1 MYCKMCGSLL
11 DDTDRF
17 CKACGEKTDFHPS
30 AESPESIERQKEEV
44 VVFNPPF
51 EDNIHHNRFYLVED
65 EPDAIQEENK
75 EEDQEG
81 FLSGDE
87 IENQKKEN
95 LTSENPGRP
104 DRADTG
110 EFQWNVHDF
119 PKSKKTEE
127 AVFNWNPEE
136 GSLLEQ
142 KEAMAAAFEEELFRE
157 IHDESNRIKES
168 NIDRFFTF
176 SRKNEEFQR
185 LLDQEYEK
193 LNRHSTD
200 SVFSEDNTEKAEKSE
215 TDQDV
220 VLENQV
226 AEDHETEGQ
235 TDEQQTTKNQTPE
248 NSTAEKIM
256 PETDKERDSEPIED
270 DKEVLEKDKNDEE
283 TDGNKEQPQSTPGVQ
298 AGHLDEMA
306 KARAAFFGEDLIK
319 DNESIIKKLEPED
332 SEDEEAVAVVV
343 EAEVEPQTEA
353 DDDSEAIDKEE
364 ALTVAEAK
372 SAIDEPETLS
382 SAEEQSNNDG
392 AGPPPYLYAGL
403 LGLDDIP
410 QEQFG
415 TEDGGGNKKHR
426 GAQITLIII
435 AIILAIE
442 ISILAIRYFAPEST
456 ATKVINDTQT
466 RIINVVTGWFGINGN
481 DSGNPSDE
489 ETNPGTEIEEPGEN
503 SPSGE
508 LGSNLSEPD
517 PVPMADREAL
527 IATQLDKN
535 ANIQWVGN
543 NDDLGF
549 VEGKNYG
556 LADLNNSKP
565 IENNIWRQKEDE
577 VVYYDQSVVGTIIAF
592 DSQWIDYVNG
602 GSKDVL
608 NLLKK
613 GSKAYENAVGFS
625 KIGKVKENFKV
636 LQIGEI
642 RQGADGF
649 YVWAHEEIQITEKG
663 VTTDKSYNWI
673 YYLEPIDGKLNIV
686 NYFKFK

>member
-17 CKACGEKTDFHPS
+17 CKACGGKTDFHPP

-44 VVFNPPF
+44 VFNPPI
-51 EDNIHHNRFYLVED
+51 EDNIHHNRFYLVD
-65 EPDAIQEENK
+65 EKPDAIQEENK
-75 EEDQEG
+75 EEG
-81 FLSGDE
+81 LKGSLSGDE
-87 IENQKKEN
+87 IENRKE
-95 LTSENPGRP
+95 ENITIEKSGGP
-104 DRADTG
+104 DRTDTG

-119 PKSKKTEE
+119 PKSKQTEE
-127 AVFNWNPEE
+127 AVFNWNPE
-136 GSLLEQ
+136 GASQLEQ
-142 KEAMAAAFEEELFRE
+142 KEAFAAAFEEELFRE
-157 IHDESNRIKES
+157 IRDESNRIKES

-176 SRKNEEFQR
+176 SKKNEEFQR
-185 LLDQEYEK
+185 LLDREYEK
-193 LNRHSTD
+193 FNRHSAD
-200 SVFSEDNTEKAEKSE
+200 PAFSEGDLEKSE
-215 TDQDV
+215 IDQGV
-220 VLENQV
+220 VL
-226 AEDHETEGQ
+226 
-235 TDEQQTTKNQTPE
+235 E
-248 NSTAEKIM
+248 NSTAEDQQTEGQMAEDQNTENQNTENQESENKM
-256 PETDKERDSEPIED
+256 PEN
-270 DKEVLEKDKNDEE
+270 VEKP
-283 TDGNKEQPQSTPGVQ
+283 EQT
-298 AGHLDEMA
+298 GHLDEMA
-306 KARAAFFGEDLIK
+306 KARAAFFGGELIQ
-319 DNESIIKKLEPED
+319 DNESIIKKLEPSE
-332 SEDEEAVAVVV
+332 SEDGQATI
-343 EAEVEPQTEA
+343 EVDNVDMIDTTDGNKADSDDGDETDDAKDDMADAA
-353 DDDSEAIDKEE
+353 DDSDAIDKED
-364 ALTVAEAK
+364 ALTDLTEGESEPAP
-372 SAIDEPETLS
+372 SAALPL
-382 SAEEQSNNDG
+382 AEEQSDAND
-392 AGPPPYLYAGL
+392 AGPPPDLYAGL
-403 LGLDDIP
+403 RSLDDIP

-426 GAQITLIII
+426 GAQIALIII
-435 AIILAIE
+435 AIILVIE

-503 SPSGE
+503 SEPSGE
-508 LGSNLSEPD
+508 IGSNLPDPD
-517 PVPMADREAL
+517 PVPMADKGAL

-543 NDDLGF
+543 NDDLAF

-556 LADLNNSKP
+556 LADLNNSKS
-565 IENNIWRQKEDE
+565 IENNIWMQKDDE
-577 VVYYDQSVVGTIIAF
+577 VVYYDRSVVGTVITF

-625 KIGKVKENFKV
+625 KIGKVKESFKV

>member
-30 AESPESIERQKEEV
+30 AESPESIERQKEEEI
-44 VVFNPPF
+44 VFNPPF
-51 EDNIHHNRFYLVED
+51 EDNIHRNRFYLVED
-65 EPDAIQEENK
+65 KPEAIQEENK
-75 EEDQEG
+75 EADQKG
-81 FLSGDE
+81 LLSGDE
-87 IENQKKEN
+87 IENQNKEN
-95 LTSENPGRP
+95 LTAENTGRP
-104 DRADTG
+104 ERTDTD

-127 AVFNWNPEE
+127 AVFNWNPEDA
-136 GSLLEQ
+136 SFLEQ
-142 KEAMAAAFEEELFRE
+142 KDAVAAAFEEELFRE

-185 LLDQEYEK
+185 LLDREYEK
-193 LNRHSTD
+193 FNRHSTD
-200 SVFSEDNTEKAEKSE
+200 PLFSEDDAEKAENSE

-226 AEDHETEGQ
+226 AEDQTTEGQ
-235 TDEQQTTKNQTPE
+235 TDEDQTTEGQTDEDQSTENQTPE
-248 NSTAEKIM
+248 NLTAEKIT
-256 PETDKERDSEPIED
+256 PETDKETYFEP
-270 DKEVLEKDKNDEE
+270 LE
-283 TDGNKEQPQSTPGVQ
+283 
-298 AGHLDEMA
+298 EMA

-319 DNESIIKKLEPED
+319 DNESIIKKLEPEED
-332 SEDEEAVAVVV
+332 SEDEEAAVIEEAAAAEEAVVV
-343 EAEVEPQTEA
+343 EAEAELKTEA

-382 SAEEQSNNDG
+382 SAEEQSNNDD

-403 LGLDDIP
+403 LDLDDIP

-415 TEDGGGNKKHR
+415 TEDEGGNKKHR
-426 GAQITLIII
+426 GAQIALIII

-466 RIINVVTGWFGINGN
+466 RIINVVTGWFGINGS

-489 ETNPGTEIEEPGEN
+489 ETNPGAEIEEPGEN
-503 SPSGE
+503 SEPSGDI
-508 LGSNLSEPD
+508 GSNLPEPD
-517 PVPMADREAL
+517 PAPMEDKGAL

-535 ANIQWVGN
+535 ANILWVGN
-543 NDDLGF
+543 NDDLSF
-549 VEGKNYG
+549 VEGRNYG

-565 IENNIWRQKEDE
+565 IENNIWMQKDDE
-577 VVYYDQSVVGTIIAF
+577 VVYYDRSVVGTIIAF

-613 GSKAYENAVGFS
+613 GSKAYENAIGFS

-649 YVWAHEEIQITEKG
+649 YVWVHEEIQITEKG